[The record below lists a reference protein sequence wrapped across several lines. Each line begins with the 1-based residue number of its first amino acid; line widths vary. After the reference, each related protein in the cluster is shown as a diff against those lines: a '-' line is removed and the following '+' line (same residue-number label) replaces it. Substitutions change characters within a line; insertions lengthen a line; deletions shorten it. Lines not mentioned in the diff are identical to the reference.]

1 MSFSY
6 KKWSAIAS
14 AALLVSAGYASFV
27 LSGEAAPPKTAADE
41 KGKAPAKGALTR
53 RPFNVRTAFVGT
65 QPLTYEVRAVGNVT
79 ATDIYRVDAR
89 VPGTL
94 YDIKFSEGDEIG
106 SDTVLCTIAPEAY
119 RFKAQ
124 KQEALYK
131 QSVANLADF
140 KRKTAN
146 QIERTRID
154 LDRAKLEVARRIA
167 VKEAGAISNEE
178 IQLYQSRSDLAT
190 LELKDSKEAAE
201 TAIKTLEAKI
211 LETEADW
218 KIAED
223 DVRKSIVKS
232 PIKGTIE
239 KRFVTNGMF
248 VQAGQQL
255 ASIIDRSVLKVRFK
269 VSESESAI
277 AKVGGKIQFEVPAYP
292 GRKFEAE
299 IYYVGGK
306 LEDDARVVMVYA
318 NVSKD
323 AELLKPGYFAAVSF
337 TEKTKDRAIVVPL
350 SAIQPTERGMV
361 SFVVVDGKAE
371 RRQVKTGI
379 AVTERDIEIVEGLK
393 EGELLVVDGANAL
406 NPGSPVKIVEGPG
419 GEPAKQK
426 EVSAQGNP

>member
-1 MSFSY
+1 MSFPY
-6 KKWSAIAS
+6 RFWNGLAS
-14 AALLVSAGYASFV
+14 AALLLSAGISHVGSAAD
-27 LSGEAAPPKTAADE
+27 AAPPKAADD
-41 KGKAPAKGALTR
+41 KAKGANKSGAITR
-53 RPFNVRTAFVGT
+53 RPFNVRTAYVTT
-65 QPLTYEVRAVGNVT
+65 QPLTYEVRAVGNIT
-79 ATDIYRVDAR
+79 ATDIYRIDAR

-94 YDIKFSEGDEIG
+94 YDIKFSEGDEINV
-106 SDTVLCTIAPEAY
+106 DTVLCTIAPEAY

-131 QSVANLADF
+131 QAVADLADF

-190 LELKDSKEAAE
+190 LELKDSREAAE
-201 TAIKTLEAKI
+201 TAVKTLEAKI
-211 LETEADW
+211 METEADW

-223 DVRKSIVKS
+223 DVRKSVVKS
-232 PIKGTIE
+232 PIKGVIE

-255 ASIIDRSVLKVRFK
+255 ASIIDRTQIKVRFK

-277 AKVGGKIQFEVPAYP
+277 AKVGSKIQFEVPAFP

-318 NVSKD
+318 NVTKD
-323 AELLKPGYFAAVSF
+323 TAVLKPGYFAAVSF

-379 AVTERDIEIVEGLK
+379 AVTERDVEIVEGLK
-393 EGELLVVDGANAL
+393 EGELLVIDGANAL
-406 NPGSPVKIVEGPG
+406 SPNTPVRVVEGPG
-419 GEPAKQK
+419 AEPPKAK
-426 EVSAQGNP
+426 EISIQGN